1 MIGSG
6 FHFLMVGGEERCCM
20 MRIGVVVLF
29 AVLGA
34 EGVVGIR
41 RAERLSRGR
50 SNMLSR
56 GL

>member
-29 AVLGA
+29 AVLSA

-50 SNMLSR
+50 SNMLRR